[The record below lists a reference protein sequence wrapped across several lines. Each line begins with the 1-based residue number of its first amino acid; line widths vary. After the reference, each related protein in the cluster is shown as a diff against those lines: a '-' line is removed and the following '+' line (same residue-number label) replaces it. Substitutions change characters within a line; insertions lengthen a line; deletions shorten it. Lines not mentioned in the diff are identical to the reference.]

1 MQVPTRG
8 VSVLWQIAPDL
19 GSYSSE
25 RALSQLLAQKP
36 QTAFTGL
43 ESRCPAGSSG
53 WGLPSGLFS
62 FRWPGTLG
70 LWSRHSS
77 LFPGSHR
84 ASPRLCAK
92 SLRTPVT
99 ALRVRSDN
107 QGHLPTLRSSAQS
120 HPQSP
125 FLQAGSQHRFWDKDP
140 TSLGHSHPTQVGHG
154 CRCRKGLAVPSSD
167 PAQFGEQVTFQP

>member
-1 MQVPTRG
+1 MANRPGPGELQQRACPLTALG
-8 VSVLWQIAPDL
+8 PEAPDRL
-19 GSYSSE
+19 HGAGIKVSRWQL
-25 RALSQLLAQKP
+25 RA
-36 QTAFTGL
+36 
-43 ESRCPAGSSG
+43 
-53 WGLPSGLFS
+53 GLPYGLFS

-99 ALRVRSDN
+99 ALRVHSDN

-125 FLQAGSQHRFWDKDP
+125 FLQVGSQHRFWDKDP

-154 CRCRKGLAVPSSD
+154 CCCRKGLAVPSSD